1 MRDETFETERRLM
14 RALSLG
20 AGLLLLLGPAFSV
33 QGQGVVRLGFID
45 SRAIINEAPGAT
57 QAQEQFDRDMA
68 RYRAELQQMAED
80 IQNLITQ
87 FDQQQLTM
95 SAEAKANREEEIRQ
109 RQQAYQNRVQ
119 ELNQQ
124 ADLRQQELVAPIM
137 AQINE
142 VIETIRGEGNYTMI
156 FDVAAGAI
164 IAADPTMD
172 LTQTVIDRLRAQAG
186 TGGRRP

>member
-1 MRDETFETERRLM
+1 M